1 MEILTVEDYTKIQ
14 GLNRP
19 DVSPNVKAAITA
31 ANAFV
36 TRWLNFTEE
45 DEYIEVHDNRQKY
58 FVSPMVSAIT
68 SIKDLDDNDIIYP
81 YKYIGNGTIYFPAN
95 LPRAGMY
102 KVSAT
107 YGSFNSGGVPEDM
120 KQAVAMLV
128 DYWVKKEYLESRSF
142 GGETSQYT
150 TKTTGIPTH
159 VRSILEL
166 YRNY

>member
-1 MEILTVEDYTKIQ
+1 MEILTVEDYVKIQ

-19 DVSPNVKAAITA
+19 EVSVDVKQAIKA

-45 DEYIEVHDNRQKY
+45 DEYIEVNSNRQKY
-58 FVSPMVSAIT
+58 FLSPMVSAIT
-68 SIKDLDDNDIIYP
+68 SIQDLDGNEIVFP
-81 YKYIGNGTIYFPAN
+81 YKYIGNGTIYFPGN
-95 LPRAGMY
+95 VPRSGMY

-107 YGSFNSGGVPEDM
+107 YGSFNNGDIPEDM

-128 DYWVKKEYLESRSF
+128 DHWTKKEYLESRSF
-142 GGETSQYT
+142 GGETAQFTS
-150 TKTTGIPTH
+150 KTTGIPTH
-159 VRSILEL
+159 IRSILEL

>member
-1 MEILTVEDYTKIQ
+1 MEILKVEDYVKIQ

-19 DVSPNVKAAITA
+19 EVSQDVRAAIIA

-45 DEYIEVHDNRQKY
+45 DEYIEINPNRQKY
-58 FVSPMVSAIT
+58 FLSPNVSGIT
-68 SIKDLDDNDIIYP
+68 SITDLDGNLISLP
-81 YKYIGNGTIYFPAN
+81 YSYIGNGTIYFPGN
-95 LPRAGMY
+95 LPKAGMY
-102 KVSAT
+102 KVTST
-107 YGSFNSGGVPEDM
+107 FGSFNGGEAPEDM

-128 DYWVKKEYLESRSF
+128 DYWIKKEYLESRSF